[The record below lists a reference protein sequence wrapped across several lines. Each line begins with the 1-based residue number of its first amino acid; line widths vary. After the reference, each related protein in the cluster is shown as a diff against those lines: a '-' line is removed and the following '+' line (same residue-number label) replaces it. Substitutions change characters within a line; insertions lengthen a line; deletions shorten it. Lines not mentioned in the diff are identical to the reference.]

1 MISHKSDN
9 LLIGLYNHHIV
20 DQSYLLHYV
29 FYNNEDRKINHWD
42 DNYFLTILYLLIL
55 FFHIYLKQLQ
65 NGMSSSGYVT
75 RFYRNYLFG
84 YKPHVT
90 KYFWLKEFL
99 YSLKDLVQGIFVKP
113 TIVGMKR
120 NLDFTLYL
128 VRERSRY
135 NENVKKVLGICENL
149 EESRRTSLLK

>member
-1 MISHKSDN
+1 MSFVVKKNFCELSATARHGVVKNKS
-9 LLIGLYNHHIV
+9 LC
-20 DQSYLLHYV
+20 
-29 FYNNEDRKINHWD
+29 
-42 DNYFLTILYLLIL
+42 
-55 FFHIYLKQLQ
+55 
-65 NGMSSSGYVT
+65 
-75 RFYRNYLFG
+75 
-84 YKPHVT
+84 
-90 KYFWLKEFL
+90 
-99 YSLKDLVQGIFVKP
+99 SLKDLVQGIFVKP